1 MRHVV
6 YLFIAAVTAAV
17 LFATLWLHERHLH
30 ARHQAIRALLDGAD
44 AFEVLLQKCRDR
56 MQKLRDML
64 SILPE
69 EMSARA
75 DSALA
80 ADEKV
85 QAALKDLL
93 AHRLWIQQHA
103 QTATIDQFRVARE
116 ALTHSR
122 ATLSALL
129 ERLDAAASDLEHAQA
144 SAREAGRRI
153 P

>member
-1 MRHVV
+1 MRHVD
-6 YLFIAAVTAAV
+6 YLLIAAVTAAI
-17 LFATLWLHERHLH
+17 LLAALWIQERNL
-30 ARHQAIRALLDGAD
+30 RRRQQAITALLDGAD
-44 AFEVLLQKCRDR
+44 AVEALLQACRDR
-56 MQKLRDML
+56 MQRLREML

-103 QTATIDQFRVARE
+103 QTAPIDQFDAARG
-116 ALTHSR
+116 ALNQSR
-122 ATLSALL
+122 ATLTALL
-129 ERLDAAASDLEHAQA
+129 ERLDAAAGDLERAQA
-144 SAREAGRRI
+144 SAREAGRRLQ
-153 P
+153 